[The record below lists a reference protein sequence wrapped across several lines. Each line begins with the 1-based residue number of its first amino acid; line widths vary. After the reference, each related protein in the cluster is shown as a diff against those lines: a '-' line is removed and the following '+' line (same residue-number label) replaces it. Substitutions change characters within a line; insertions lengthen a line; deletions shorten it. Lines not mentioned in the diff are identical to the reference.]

1 MKHSDFGPS
10 SLDRRER
17 CPGSYNQEKDLPSF
31 ETENSSEG
39 TRLHEVIA
47 NAITK
52 FGDTD
57 EEVTFADGDEYAA
70 MAFEK
75 FKEIF
80 AESLLPHAEEIAENR
95 HRTDAGYDL
104 EVEHRLDL
112 SYLGETVMFGTAD
125 VVAVLPDR
133 VIVIDWKFGH
143 RAVTE
148 AANNNQG
155 AAYAVM
161 AMLKYGKSQAE
172 VHFVNPVIGQHT
184 KHTFTQPDSIKRY
197 ILNII
202 TACKAKNAPLNPGEE
217 QCRYCKANHHG
228 TCPAIHR
235 TAENLVV
242 SAAEIVPMP
251 ALSVLPE
258 DQLRELFDKGQIV
271 EKLMERVKAE
281 IGRRADANGTCCG
294 MAWKESSGGRECK
307 DINGIYNAVSGT
319 VSETEFFD
327 VCSVSISKLEKLY
340 ASKLKSSG
348 AVKTEKDGK
357 AEFNAVAG
365 LLIAEKAKKRSLV
378 KVG

>member
-17 CPGSYNQEKDLPSF
+17 CQGSYNQEKDLPSF

-57 EEVTFADGDEYAA
+57 EEITFADGDEYAA

-95 HRTDAGYDL
+95 NRTDAGYKL
-104 EVEHRLDL
+104 EVEHRLEL
-112 SYLGETVMFGTAD
+112 FYLGEEVTSGTAD
-125 VVAVLPDR
+125 VVAVLPDK
-133 VIVIDWKFGH
+133 VLIIDWKFGH

-161 AMLKYGKSQAE
+161 AMLKYGKTQAE

-202 TACKAKNAPLNPGEE
+202 TACKAENAPLNPGED

-228 TCPAIHR
+228 TCPAIR
-235 TAENLVV
+235 QAAESLVV
-242 SAAEIVPMP
+242 SATPLP
-251 ALSVLPE
+251 ALCDMPE
-258 DQLRELFDKGQIV
+258 DQLKELF
-271 EKLMERVKAE
+271 EKSRLLETFFGELKAE
-281 IGRRADANGTCCG
+281 VGRRADANGTCCG
-294 MAWKESSGGRECK
+294 MAWKESSGGRECT
-307 DINGIYNAVSGT
+307 DINGLFNAVSPT
-319 VSETEFFD
+319 VSSTEFLTTCN
-327 VCSVSISKLEKLY
+327 VSVPKIEKVF
-340 ASKLKSSG
+340 ASNLKASG

>member
-31 ETENSSEG
+31 ETENSTEG

-47 NAITK
+47 SAIQK
-52 FGDTD
+52 FCDTD
-57 EEVTFADGDEYAA
+57 EEITFADDEEYAA
-70 MAFEK
+70 IAFEK
-75 FKEIF
+75 FKSIM
-80 AESLLPHAEEIAENR
+80 AKAALPHSTEISER
-95 HRTDAGYDL
+95 KDLTL
-104 EVEHRLDL
+104 EVEHHLEL
-112 SYLGETVMFGTAD
+112 FYLGATVMFGTAD

-133 VIVIDWKFGH
+133 VVIIDWKFGH

-155 AAYAVM
+155 ASYAVM

-184 KHTFTQPDSIKRY
+184 SHTFTQPDSIKRY

-202 TACKAKNAPLNPGEE
+202 TACKAENAPLIPGED

-258 DQLRELFDKGQIV
+258 DQLRELFDKGQII

-294 MAWKESSGGRECK
+294 MTWKESSGGRECK

-319 VSETEFFD
+319 VSESEFFD
-327 VCSVSISKLEKLY
+327 VCTVSVSKLEKLY

-357 AEFNAVAG
+357 AEFNAAAIG
-365 LLIAEKAKKRSLV
+365 LIAEKAKKRSLV
-378 KVG
+378 KAG